1 MTHFEWGY
9 GVNFEKGVDWNSN
22 NNLNDGW
29 HPLLLVRSIQGGRL
43 GRTQYAKGQYAVR
56 NNSVKSYAAL
66 KNNHFSY
73 SFYVITAENITQRL
87 KTRNWQIHNANNS
100 QWYE

>member
-1 MTHFEWGY
+1 MFY
-9 GVNFEKGVDWNSN
+9 RSLGVQN
-22 NNLNDGW
+22 
-29 HPLLLVRSIQGGRL
+29 VRVTPPFWYAVFRGGL

-66 KNNHFSY
+66 KNNIFLY

-87 KTRNWQIHNANNS
+87 KNVTGR
-100 QWYE
+100 